1 MFVANKS
8 SVQALFIF
16 FSALLSYTI
25 MMGDQLAKNIV
36 SQIRLVFFVVKD
48 IGSFIGEPLLLQ
60 QFLKIELLQV

>member
-8 SVQALFIF
+8 CAGSIHL
-16 FSALLSYTI
+16 FSALSSYTI

-36 SQIRLVFFVVKD
+36 SQIRLVFLLSKILVHL
-48 IGSFIGEPLLLQ
+48 GEQLLL